1 MKVFNIEKFFLETW
15 LKVSIAGL
23 VCITIS
29 DVIFFPE
36 DVLSLSL
43 DFIILISCVLAYF
56 GRTKWPLPSASF
68 VSFVVLAAMV
78 YQSIIV
84 PISTTNSL
92 SIILVIGFTNS
103 VMYKGWYFRITHLIT
118 FLAVQVI
125 FVVQFL
131 NPELRFTENLNQII
145 TVYVTYA
152 ILYIIL
158 NYGTKKLKDSYDKIQ
173 LFLIETNKEL
183 KSKAIQIEEQNFELK
198 EAQEELHAINSHLES
213 LVEERTQKIVKQ
225 NEVLLKY
232 SYTNAHHLRGP
243 VARILGLANLNK
255 LTPRPDPDFIINAM
269 VMQAEEIDVVVKKI
283 NSELD
288 VLEDGFQ
295 G

>member
-1 MKVFNIEKFFLETW
+1 
-15 LKVSIAGL
+15 
-23 VCITIS
+23 
-29 DVIFFPE
+29 
-36 DVLSLSL
+36 
-43 DFIILISCVLAYF
+43 
-56 GRTKWPLPSASF
+56 
-68 VSFVVLAAMV
+68 
-78 YQSIIV
+78 
-84 PISTTNSL
+84 
-92 SIILVIGFTNS
+92 
-103 VMYKGWYFRITHLIT
+103 
-118 FLAVQVI
+118 
-125 FVVQFL
+125 
-131 NPELRFTENLNQII
+131 
-145 TVYVTYA
+145 
-152 ILYIIL
+152 
-158 NYGTKKLKDSYDKIQ
+158 
-173 LFLIETNKEL
+173 
-183 KSKAIQIEEQNFELK
+183 LK